1 MARDP
6 NGPIPG
12 FEDEYTGTV
21 GHEKA
26 IHKTHFL
33 SPGVKLR
40 KRMDPDD
47 DKYHW
52 VEVRPGRFKRYLKE
66 CDD

>member
-26 IHKTHFL
+26 IHKTHFMA
-33 SPGVKLR
+33 PGVKLKR
-40 KRMDPDD
+40 KSENDE
-47 DKYHW
+47 YEW
-52 VEVRPGRFKRYLKE
+52 VEVRPGRLRRYKKE